1 MTVKLVGV
9 AANGQ
14 RIGEDHPRA
23 KLTWSDVDRIFEFHE
38 EGMPLAV
45 IARKMEV
52 NRNTVR
58 RILRGDCWTERPL
71 RFKAVPV
78 EDEEVSHTSG
88 EGR

>member
-9 AANGQ
+9 GATGQ
-14 RIGEDHPRA
+14 RVGEDHPQAR
-23 KLTWSDVDRIFEFHE
+23 LTWSDVDKIFEFHE

-58 RILRGDCWTERPL
+58 RILRGESWAERPL
-71 RFKAVPV
+71 RFKP
-78 EDEEVSHTSG
+78 VSHA
-88 EGR
+88 ED